1 MGSPP
6 FAPVSTV
13 VTAISL
19 SWVSSSVAAAPIVA
33 ATLVAFVRM
42 PPFLVEA
49 QLLSILLFIMFILV
63 SCHDTVVSCFAV
75 TISRHDFYRFPL
87 CNKSYVALCAF
98 GQPRGCRGNHLQRR
112 GEYLGQHGGL
122 LWRRGGYLGR
132 RGEYLGQRR
141 EYLGQRGE
149 YLGQRGGYFGR
160 PAVGSRHYG
169 DRRQSPPP
177 CRSIGWSGR
186 AGALGIWMRRWGLI
200 ASGSRAVR
208 ASRRAG
214 CRHRRS
220 PLRRAYVPGRW
231 SCP

>member
-42 PPFLVEA
+42 SPLLVEA
-49 QLLSILLFIMFILV
+49 QLISILLFIMFILV

-75 TISRHDFYRFPL
+75 TISRHDFIVSRFAISLMWPSAPL
-87 CNKSYVALCAF
+87 PSRADVGGTISSGVESTLGGVEGSSGGVGGVPWVTWRAPLAAWRVSWAAWRISWSTC
-98 GQPRGCRGNHLQRR
+98 CRLPP
-112 GEYLGQHGGL
+112 L
-122 LWRRGGYLGR
+122 
-132 RGEYLGQRR
+132 
-141 EYLGQRGE
+141 
-149 YLGQRGGYFGR
+149 
-160 PAVGSRHYG
+160 
-169 DRRQSPPP
+169 RRQTQEPPP

-200 ASGSRAVR
+200 VSGSRVVR
-208 ASRRAG
+208 ASHRAG

-220 PLRRAYVPGRW
+220 PLRRAYVPGR
-231 SCP
+231 